1 MVGRFQPFTYGHMK
15 CVDAAWDLDHNPTV
29 ILMIDTPES
38 KVDKKHPFSSEML
51 MPIYQQVFSHDR
63 KVTDIIL
70 VNNADIVAI
79 GKTLKQQGYEIVSW
93 TCGTDRIDTYT
104 KMTGKYKEEAG
115 LADDFHM
122 IEIKRTGEDIS
133 ATKAR
138 KALADDDL
146 NTWKKITP
154 LYNLRDKLE
163 GNKIYNQFRNQILNV
178 I

>member
-1 MVGRFQPFTYGHMK
+1 
-15 CVDAAWDLDHNPTV
+15 
-29 ILMIDTPES
+29 
-38 KVDKKHPFSSEML
+38 ML
-51 MPIYQQVFSHDR
+51 MPIYQETFKADK
-63 KVTDIIL
+63 KV
-70 VNNADIVAI
+70 ADIVLVNSADIVKI
-79 GKTLKQQGYEIVSW
+79 GELLKSKGYEIVSW
-93 TCGTDRIDTYT
+93 TCGTDRIDAYT
-104 KMTGKYKEEAG
+104 KMTDKYKEEAG

-138 KALADDDL
+138 KALVDDDL

-163 GNKIYNQFRNQILNV
+163 GNKIYNLLRKQILNV